1 MTFDLFFYEQV
12 GVDRYHL
19 RITPFAIVLILIVMA
34 FGYTILWL
42 DGRQQTVPKKVSV
55 PSPTPY
61 SPSYPIIKQVP
72 PPPKPK
78 AVRQPK
84 ANASMPSPPTL
95 TRNTNE
101 Q

>member
-1 MTFDLFFYEQV
+1 MNFELYFYERV
-12 GVDRYHL
+12 GDRYYL
-19 RITPFAIVLILIVMA
+19 RVTPFAIVLILIAMA

-42 DGRQQTVPKKVSV
+42 DGRKQTEPDVKITV

-61 SPSYPIIKQVP
+61 SLSAPIIKQVP
-72 PPPKPK
+72 PPIPK

-95 TRNTNE
+95 TTNTDE
-101 Q
+101 K